1 MQSITLHGHKNMAQQ
16 IDDIAL
22 AWDSLATGTD
32 SSGWRTIHIASVG
45 PCAIAAGVLF
55 PGKEEA
61 LLTHFS
67 SRLVAPSDKLPE
79 AQGFSVTRVEPNNDG
94 KAWLALTRKP
104 TGSVELFVS
113 MVTDV
118 MRAMRADPHEEEA
131 GLLRIFLGRIRAWQE
146 FMRKGV
152 QTLSPEA
159 EIGLVGELCML
170 KSIINSGIPAAIALE
185 DWIGPFDGIQDFII
199 GSGAIEVKAT
209 LSPLGFSA
217 KIGSLEQLDTSTRQP
232 LFLSGVRL
240 QQVANG
246 QSLPEF
252 VEAFRKMIQGDA
264 EAERLLSDRLLAA
277 AYFDVHADKYPRRF
291 DLASMRILEIDES
304 FPRLTSGN
312 VPVGVRRAMYEIDL
326 DKVSGEN
333 YATEQVL
340 KKLGAI

>member
-1 MQSITLHGHKNMAQQ
+1 MAQQ

-22 AWDSLATGTD
+22 AWSSLATATD
-32 SSGWRTIHIASVG
+32 SSGWRTIHIAAVG
-45 PCAIAAGVLF
+45 PCALAAGVLF

-61 LLTHFS
+61 LLAHFS
-67 SRLVAPSDKLPE
+67 SSLVAPSDKLPE
-79 AQGFSVTRVEPNNDG
+79 AQGFSVARVEPNNDG

-118 MRAMRADPHEEEA
+118 MGAMRAEPHADEA
-131 GLLRIFLGRIRAWQE
+131 RLLRIFLGRIRAWQE

-170 KSIINSGIPAAIALE
+170 QSIIESGVPAAIAIE
-185 DWIGPFDGIQDFII
+185 SWVGPFDGIQDFII

-209 LSPLGFSA
+209 LSPLGFPA
-217 KIGSLEQLDTSTRQP
+217 KIGSLEQLETSTRQP
-232 LFLSGVRL
+232 LFVSGVRL
-240 QQVANG
+240 RQVAHG

-252 VEAFRKMIQGDA
+252 VDASRKMIEGDA
-264 EAERLLSDRLLAA
+264 EAESLLSERLLAA
-277 AYFDVHADKYPRRF
+277 GYFDVHADKYARRF
-291 DLASMRILEIDES
+291 DLSGVRILEVDES

-333 YATEQVL
+333 IATEQAL
-340 KKLGAI
+340 KRLGAI

>member
-1 MQSITLHGHKNMAQQ
+1 MAQQ
-16 IDDIAL
+16 IDDISL
-22 AWDSLATGTD
+22 AWGSLATANE

-67 SRLVAPSDKLPE
+67 SSLVAPSDKLPE
-79 AQGFSVTRVEPNNDG
+79 SQGFSVTRVEPNNDG
-94 KAWLALTRKP
+94 RAWLALTRKP

-118 MRAMRADPHEEEA
+118 MRAMRAEPHAEEA

-152 QTLSPEA
+152 QSLSPEA
-159 EIGLVGELCML
+159 EIGLVGELCIL
-170 KSIINSGIPAAIALE
+170 QSIIDSGIPAAIALE
-185 DWIGPFDGIQDFII
+185 NWVGPFDGIQDFII
-199 GSGAIEVKAT
+199 GSGAIEVKST
-209 LSPLGFSA
+209 LSPLGFPA

-232 LFLSGVRL
+232 LYLSGVRL
-240 QQVANG
+240 QQVAHG

-264 EAERLLSDRLLAA
+264 EAERLFSDRLLAA
-277 AYFDVHADKYPRRF
+277 GYFDVHADQFARRF
-291 DLASMRILEIDES
+291 DLAGVCNLEVDEN

-333 YATEQVL
+333 HPMEQVL
-340 KKLGAI
+340 KRLGTI